1 MREPYLALAAVIVGA
16 WEPKLLRPVFLPVTA
31 LDGVRHSEVILGE
44 QAGYFFA
51 HVIGQFEGP
60 GGRDLQAPAH
70 MPENQIGE
78 FQRAL
83 DHFWQGVAH

>member
-1 MREPYLALAAVIVGA
+1 MREPDLALAAVVVWSG
-16 WEPKLLRPVFLPVTA
+16 EPKLLCPVFLPVAA
-31 LDGVRHSEVILGE
+31 LNGVRHSEVILGE

-78 FQRAL
+78 F
-83 DHFWQGVAH
+83 